1 MEKTAKVKVAFEGTD
16 RRNEFRM
23 EMPGGWLATLRCNGK
38 WNLMSPE
45 LRRLIMK
52 YRFCGMARPCF
63 SPWGDRPEHEEVVT
77 YSLMRELLDLATSFD
92 DLYTNTCEGESHG

>member
-16 RRNEFRM
+16 QRNVFRV

-45 LRRLIMK
+45 LLELINK
-52 YRFCGMARPCF
+52 YQYGKDAPRWVSYPK
-63 SPWGDRPEHEEVVT
+63 HEEIVT
-77 YSLMRELLDLATSFD
+77 YSLMRELLELAASFD
-92 DLYTNTCEGESHG
+92 DLYANTCEGESHG

>member
-38 WNLMSPE
+38 WKRMSPE
-45 LRRLIMK
+45 LLELINK
-52 YRFCGMARPCF
+52 YQYGKDAHRWA
-63 SPWGDRPEHEEVVT
+63 SQAKHEEVVT
-77 YSLMRELLDLATSFD
+77 YSLMRELLELAA
-92 DLYTNTCEGESHG
+92 